1 MIGLLGGAMKQYW
14 VVGAMWSGTDD
25 VLDQFVRRGYW
36 YCWDIGEEPDTSNT
50 QGNSVAT
57 QRERFR
63 RIKRG
68 DRIAVKR
75 MLGQGAQDMEVR
87 ALGVVR
93 DVDFKEWRVYVR
105 WVTRKGFKRSV
116 PLHGCTAS
124 VHGPYAEDDEWV
136 RQVFCI

>member
-1 MIGLLGGAMKQYW
+1 MKQYW
-14 VVGAMWSGTDD
+14 VVGAMWGGTDD
-25 VLDQFVRRGYW
+25 VLNQFVRRGYW
-36 YCWDIGEEPDTSNT
+36 YCWDIGEEPDNPNT

-63 RIKRG
+63 QIKRG

-105 WVTRKGFKRSV
+105 WVTRKGFKRSA